1 MFLVC
6 FFEVYPS
13 STIIYKSTMSTGGCR
28 NESVNRELKRAREAY
43 ETQVSAREKKII
55 SEMEAEVNEEQEKPD
70 MQSIEEEIE
79 WIAYLGT
86 LSTRAT

>member
-1 MFLVC
+1 
-6 FFEVYPS
+6 
-13 STIIYKSTMSTGGCR
+13 
-28 NESVNRELKRAREAY
+28 VNRELKRAREAY